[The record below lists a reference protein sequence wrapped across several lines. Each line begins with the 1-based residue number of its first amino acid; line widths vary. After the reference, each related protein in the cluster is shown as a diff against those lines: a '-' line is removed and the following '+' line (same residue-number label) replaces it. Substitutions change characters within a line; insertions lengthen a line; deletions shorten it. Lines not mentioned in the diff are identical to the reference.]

1 MDCGH
6 SSIQHYSYFNRTV
19 LNPIQ
24 RDGYANDG
32 RRAMFTLKN
41 EVLDRCLLR
50 RTKDT
55 RAEDMNLPP
64 RIVSIKKIRL
74 HPFEED
80 FYNAVYTQTT
90 SSFNEYVTE
99 GTLLNNYAHIF
110 DLLMRMRQA
119 VCHPYLVVHS
129 KNGVSSNANA
139 SNATALYRAVDCALC
154 NETPTDCVVS
164 TCCQTAFCKSCVM
177 EYMEVSAGVRNDENS
192 LQCPSCRNP
201 FTIDINQVQ
210 ESYIDESTSL
220 TVPYLTNISKIGL
233 PSLQELPH
241 VASGEKYIIYFMTSL
256 LSSNYFMTLFVV
268 S

>member
-6 SSIQHYSYFNRTV
+6 SSIQHYSHFNRTI

-32 RRAMFTLKN
+32 RRAMFVLKN
-41 EVLDRCLLR
+41 DVLDRCLLR

-55 RAEDMNLPP
+55 KAEDMNLPP
-64 RIVSIKKIRL
+64 RIVSIKPIRL
-74 HPFEED
+74 HPIEED

-90 SSFNEYVTE
+90 SSFNDYVAE

-129 KNGVSSNANA
+129 KRDKARHHSTSAPSVFNG
-139 SNATALYRAVDCALC
+139 TVDCGLC
-154 NETPTDCVVS
+154 DEPPTDRVVS
-164 TCCQTAFCKSCVM
+164 TCCRTAFCKSCVID
-177 EYMEVSAGVRNDENS
+177 YMEMSAGVGGDNAT
-192 LQCPSCRNP
+192 QCPSCRNP
-201 FTIDINQVQ
+201 FTIDLSQV
-210 ESYIDESTSL
+210 EENECDDSIL
-220 TVPYLTNISKIGL
+220 AVPEKVKISKVGL

-241 VASGEKYIIYFMTSL
+241 VATGK
-256 LSSNYFMTLFVV
+256 
-268 S
+268 

>member
-1 MDCGH
+1 MKNGRCEDCNH
-6 SSIQHYSYFNRTV
+6 SSIQHYSHFNRTI

-64 RIVSIKKIRL
+64 RIVQIKSIRL

-90 SSFNEYVTE
+90 SSFNEYVQE

-129 KNGVSSNANA
+129 KKDSVRGTNSSAPTVFNG
-139 SNATALYRAVDCALC
+139 TTDCHLC
-154 NETPTDCVVS
+154 DESPTDRVVS
-164 TCCQTAFCKSCVM
+164 TCCSTAFCKSCVI
-177 EYMEVSAGVRNDENS
+177 EYMETSVGIGNGNET
-192 LQCPSCRNP
+192 QCPSCRSP
-201 FTIDINQVQ
+201 FTIDLNQV
-210 ESYIDESTSL
+210 EAIETEDSSL
-220 TVPYLTNISKIGL
+220 LVPDKMKISKIGL

-241 VASGEKYIIYFMTSL
+241 VASGK
-256 LSSNYFMTLFVV
+256 
-268 S
+268 